1 MSKFP
6 VTTDT
11 RPLPIVARPFYPSLV
26 RFPNRYSRT
35 ARGRRTA
42 CSGIH
47 QTTNPARCQKR
58 FGSQNGLSTNGSRMV
73 PSGPMTDLLPGQA
86 PGTRR
91 VSSPPRAAKLR
102 LLVAGELRVHGNLG
116 RITLRQS
123 VLAVLSTPASGG
135 TRNPNL
141 NLTPKTQRQ
150 PTNQRRKTP
159 SETPTDN
166 NGGARTVP
174 RASATVP

>member
-1 MSKFP
+1 MTIDLNGS
-6 VTTDT
+6 DT
-11 RPLPIVARPFYPSLV
+11 RPLPVDAPVFYPNLV

-35 ARGRRTA
+35 ARGQPHRMQRQATKLP
-42 CSGIH
+42 
-47 QTTNPARCQKR
+47 NMARCQKR

-102 LLVAGELRVHGNLG
+102 LMVAGELRVHGNLG
-116 RITLRQS
+116 HITLRQS

-141 NLTPKTQRQ
+141 NLTPKQQNTIHQ
-150 PTNQRRKTP
+150 PQRRKTP
-159 SETPTDN
+159 SQTPTDN
-166 NGGARTVP
+166 NGG
-174 RASATVP
+174 